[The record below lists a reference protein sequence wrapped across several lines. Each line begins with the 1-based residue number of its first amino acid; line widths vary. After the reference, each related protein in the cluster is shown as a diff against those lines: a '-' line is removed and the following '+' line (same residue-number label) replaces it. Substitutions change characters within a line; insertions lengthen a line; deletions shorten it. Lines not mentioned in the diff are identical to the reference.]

1 MILTCPDCATRY
13 VVDDERVGPQG
24 RAVRCAACGTRWTA
38 MPEAVEAPARAATKP
53 EPAPVFEDFQPNT
66 FDPDAEIADF
76 QADARP
82 LPGDELPRAYRDK
95 VQTQK
100 KVRQAAVTGAIWAGM
115 LGVVVLLIGA
125 AIVLRQDVARLW
137 PRTAGA
143 YAKVGLAVNPTGLAP
158 ENVLAGPGLKNG
170 HAAVIV
176 SGVVRNVETRS
187 HDPAPL
193 RVALLDKAGKTL
205 TSQVIEL
212 PAGRLQPGQTRPFS
226 TAFLDPP
233 SAAANVQVEFVL
245 DAPAHGKTAG
255 HGEADHHGDAHV
267 ATAEST
273 HLRGPAEPTLPPA
286 PAPREAQA
294 LPADSPYAL
303 PGAAEANTHH
313 PHEG

>member
-1 MILTCPDCATRY
+1 MILTCPECASRY
-13 VVDDERVGPQG
+13 QVADDSIPAQG
-24 RAVRCAACGTRWTA
+24 RTVRCASCGSSWRA
-38 MPEAVEAPARAATKP
+38 EAARP
-53 EPAPVFEDFQPNT
+53 EPAPLQLKPEPVAAVPAPEP
-66 FDPDAEIADF
+66 EIAPEPVKPAGAAAAKTF
-76 QADARP
+76 
-82 LPGDELPRAYRDK
+82 RAK
-95 VQTQK
+95 TEA
-100 KVRQAAVTGAIWAGM
+100 VRRTRTAAVAGAVWGS
-115 LGVVVLLIGA
+115 LGA
-125 AIVLRQDVARLW
+125 AMVALVVAAALFRVDVVRLW